1 MASPIELEV
10 EDQHLNLVVVVKDTV
25 SMVLEISYLQVVS
38 LSVDL
43 QSNVFIGA
51 MADLIPQVLVWIPWT
66 FSWQVNILAYAI
78 SSRPDLFDAV
88 HDVSL
93 MTPTEEGRLMAAT
106 TDMADVYLLY
116 DSFATVWSALSW
128 PYQLHLMITALAV
141 GS

>member
-1 MASPIELEV
+1 MANPIELED

-25 SMVLEISYLQVVS
+25 SMVLEITYLQVVS

-51 MADLIPQVLVWIPWT
+51 MADLIPQVFVWIPWT
-66 FSWQVNILAYAI
+66 FSYNIVG
-78 SSRPDLFDAV
+78 S
-88 HDVSL
+88 
-93 MTPTEEGRLMAAT
+93 
-106 TDMADVYLLY
+106 Y